1 MANGKLRFGTLD
13 WWKEFQRRW
22 NADPKNFETLKGFG
36 RGVYVVADRPNLQP
50 ITAVWDENGRLVEV
64 SEVKSVVSAPA
75 DVWRDT
81 ATGVMSAT
89 TALMDGKQK
98 VIGPVSVAVRYKKG
112 IDLCNKINGEIPTEW
127 VWE

>member
-1 MANGKLRFGTLD
+1 MANGKLRFGTLE
-13 WWKEFQRRW
+13 WWQEFQNRW

-36 RGVYVVADRPNLQP
+36 TGVYIVADRPNLEP
-50 ITAVWDENGRLVEV
+50 IAAVWDENGKLVQV
-64 SEVKSVVSAPA
+64 SEVKAVVSANA

-89 TALMDGKQK
+89 TALIQGKQK

-112 IDLCNKINGEIPTEW
+112 IDLCNKIFGQIPTEW